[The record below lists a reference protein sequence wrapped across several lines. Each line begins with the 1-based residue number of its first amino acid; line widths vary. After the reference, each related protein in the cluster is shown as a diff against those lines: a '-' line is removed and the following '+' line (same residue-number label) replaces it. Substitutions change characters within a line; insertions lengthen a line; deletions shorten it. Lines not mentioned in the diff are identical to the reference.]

1 MNNSIYYL
9 PGRGGLISTGLGE
22 ELLERG
28 FNLTGRE
35 TVGDFRKL
43 GFGEQVDLVAR
54 DLTDLHWHENGRVIA
69 NSFGAYFF
77 LHAQAQLPPYPGK
90 VLLLSPIVGEF
101 SHEESMRF
109 FVPPRSGKL
118 QRLAESGLFPRP
130 FCCEV
135 HVGEED
141 WQSIPENVEHLA
153 KAVGFSV
160 TVVPGMGHR
169 LDKAYARKLLGFW
182 LQLP

>member
-1 MNNSIYYL
+1 MNRAIYYL

-22 ELLERG
+22 ELLKRG
-28 FNLTGRE
+28 FHLTGRE

-54 DLTDLHWHENGRVIA
+54 DLTELHWHESGRVIA

-90 VLLLSPIVGEF
+90 VLLLSPIVGDF
-101 SHEESMRF
+101 SDEETMRF

-118 QRLAESGLFPRP
+118 QKLAETDLFPKP
-130 FCCEV
+130 VCCEV
-135 HVGEED
+135 HVGEDD
-141 WQSIPENVEHLA
+141 WQSIPENVENLA

-160 TVVPGMGHR
+160 TVVPGMGHM
-169 LDKAYARKLLGFW
+169 LDKAYVRGLLDCW
-182 LQLP
+182 LE